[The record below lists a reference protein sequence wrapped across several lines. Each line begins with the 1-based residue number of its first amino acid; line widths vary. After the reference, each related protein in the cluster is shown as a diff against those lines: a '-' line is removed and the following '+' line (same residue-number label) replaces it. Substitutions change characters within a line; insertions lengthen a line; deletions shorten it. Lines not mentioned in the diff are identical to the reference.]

1 MEITCHY
8 YSPVNGENHTLRI
21 THYVLIMIIKIEQN
35 ENSIKESLVEVAN
48 IIKSGGVVIFPTE
61 TLYGLGGKVRD
72 LNVIKRIYK
81 IKERSPLKPLPVM
94 VHDIKQIYELT
105 GYIPPYARLLA
116 EKYWPGPLTLV
127 LKCSSLP
134 SLATCGKD
142 SAGIR
147 IPDYKIALD
156 LLKYTGEPLAVTS
169 ANISGEDNL
178 LTIDEIISTF
188 KDKVD
193 VILDAGEITY
203 GIPSTVVDATGEDLK
218 ILREGKIPSEEIFR
232 VVKSEK

>member
-1 MEITCHY
+1 
-8 YSPVNGENHTLRI
+8 
-21 THYVLIMIIKIEQN
+21 MIIKIEDN
-35 ENSIKESLVEVAN
+35 ENSIKESLIKVAN

-72 LNVIKRIYK
+72 EAVLKRIYK

-94 VHDIKQIYELT
+94 VHDIKQIYELSCHF
-105 GYIPPYARLLA
+105 PPSARLLA
-116 EKYWPGPLTLV
+116 ERYWPGPLTLI

-169 ANISGEDNL
+169 ANMSEGENL
-178 LTIDEIISTF
+178 LTIEEIISAF

-203 GIPSTVVDATGEDLK
+203 GVPSTIVDVTGEELK
-218 ILREGKIPSEEIFR
+218 ILREGKIPSEEIFK
-232 VVKSEK
+232 VVKREE

>member
-1 MEITCHY
+1 MKG
-8 YSPVNGENHTLRI
+8 N
-21 THYVLIMIIKIEQN
+21 THASRVTRHLFMIIKIEQN
-35 ENSIKESLVEVAN
+35 KNSIKESLVEVAN

-72 LNVIKRIYK
+72 LTVIKRIYK

-94 VHDIKQIYELT
+94 VHDIKEIYELS
-105 GYIPPYARLLA
+105 GYVPTYARLLA

-127 LKCSSLP
+127 LKCHP
-134 SLATCGKD
+134 SPATCGKD
-142 SAGIR
+142 SVAIR

-169 ANISGEDNL
+169 ANLSGEENL
-178 LTIDEIISTF
+178 FTIDEIISAF
-188 KDKVD
+188 EDKVD

-203 GIPSTVVDATGEDLK
+203 GVPSTIVDVTGEK
-218 ILREGKIPSEEIFR
+218 VNILREGKIPSEEIFR
-232 VVKSEK
+232 VVKGEE